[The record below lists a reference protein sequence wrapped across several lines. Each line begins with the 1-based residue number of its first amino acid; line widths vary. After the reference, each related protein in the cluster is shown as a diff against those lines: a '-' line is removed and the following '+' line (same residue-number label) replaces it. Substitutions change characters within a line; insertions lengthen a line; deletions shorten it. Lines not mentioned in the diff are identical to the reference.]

1 MDLYCSV
8 QDVRDFLGGAPHIH
22 DSTFKES
29 QITNMIA
36 AAMSKVNAI
45 LKVSYGTKV
54 PFNAVTGIPPTVRY
68 DTARLAEAYL
78 IINQTSQ
85 TEPNKSDYGRLRL
98 QQVIKQ
104 LEAIRDCDEDLYYE
118 DGTVVEREEPCPE
131 GKRSSGGKGGC
142 IGINTTRAEAKFSTD
157 MTYSDRNFGGL
168 GE

>member
-1 MDLYCSV
+1 MDLYCSK
-8 QDVRDFLGGAPHIH
+8 QDVRDFLGGAPHINASVFT
-22 DSTFKES
+22 DSMIE
-29 QITNMIA
+29 NMIA

-54 PFNAVTGIPPTVRY
+54 PFTAAVGIPPTVRY
-68 DTARLAEAYL
+68 DTARLTEAYL

-85 TEPNKSDYGRLRL
+85 TEPNKSDWGRLRL

-118 DGTVVEREEPCPE
+118 DGTVVEREEPCPD
-131 GKRSSGGKGGC
+131 GKRSSGSSGGC
-142 IGINTTRAEAKFSTD
+142 IAINTGRRDAKFSVD
-157 MTYSDRNFGGL
+157 MTYSDRDFGGL